1 MFYSTLKALHIK
13 AFSLNLFFLVTINL
27 LLFQDMYN
35 AVRNG
40 EFKLLQD
47 LLDKKNAD
55 INMLWVRVIYNTPQ
69 TVLKTVNFAKINVT
83 ILTP

>member
-1 MFYSTLKALHIK
+1 M
-13 AFSLNLFFLVTINL
+13 NL

-47 LLDKKNAD
+47 LLDKRNAD
-55 INMLWVRVIYNTPQ
+55 INMLWVRVIYSIPQ
-69 TVLKTVNFAKINVT
+69 TVLKTVNFAKIKRDNFDALKANT
-83 ILTP
+83 

>member
-1 MFYSTLKALHIK
+1 
-13 AFSLNLFFLVTINL
+13 
-27 LLFQDMYN
+27 MYN

-55 INMLWVRVIYNTPQ
+55 INMLWVRVIYNINMLWVKVVYSNPQ

>member
-1 MFYSTLKALHIK
+1 
-13 AFSLNLFFLVTINL
+13 
-27 LLFQDMYN
+27 MYN

-55 INMLWVRVIYNTPQ
+55 INMLWVRVIYSTPQ
-69 TVLKTVNFAKINVT
+69 TVLKTVNFAKIKRDNFDALKSNT
-83 ILTP
+83 